1 MDRVA
6 ARLVLGLGSLVAGL
20 AALASAAGVL
30 LRGDLAS
37 SPFVTAR
44 GELVQVVTGGVY
56 RYNAEGIVAEGV
68 GWDLVTLLLVVPATL
83 ATLRLLRA
91 GSLRAALVMGG
102 LLAYFAYQYF
112 EYATFWAYGPLYPLH
127 LLIAGLSVSALG
139 ILLWGIDLGALAAR
153 AGRSFPR
160 RAVTAFAVLVVLVL
174 CGLWLPTIL
183 RTLGGEVTDELMGAT
198 TLVVPAFDLGLL
210 VPLAVLT
217 ALAVHRGLPIGDVLG
232 IIILVKGVAMA
243 LAIDAMLLVEWQVSG
258 TLQAPP
264 VILFAGVAVVSLA
277 IGVRA
282 VLSVE
287 PMATAPR
294 SRPPVQGAA
303 ARLGS

>member
-1 MDRVA
+1 MT
-6 ARLVLGLGSLVAGL
+6 
-20 AALASAAGVL
+20 AL
-30 LRGDLAS
+30 
-37 SPFVTAR
+37 
-44 GELVQVVTGGVY
+44 
-56 RYNAEGIVAEGV
+56 
-68 GWDLVTLLLVVPATL
+68 
-83 ATLRLLRA
+83 
-91 GSLRAALVMGG
+91 
-102 LLAYFAYQYF
+102 
-112 EYATFWAYGPLYPLH
+112 
-127 LLIAGLSVSALG
+127 
-139 ILLWGIDLGALAAR
+139 
-153 AGRSFPR
+153 
-160 RAVTAFAVLVVLVL
+160 AVLVVLVL

-183 RTLGGEVTDELMGAT
+183 GTLGGEVTDELMAAT

-217 ALAVHRGLPIGDVLG
+217 ALAVHRGLPIGTALG